1 MEGEFI
7 FLFLTITVVVGS
19 WVPTS
24 PQPAF
29 NCNLQVQRF
38 ENLLSKHGCS
48 SELQLNRMKRDDD
61 DDGDCKKK
69 LRNQSRQCHQ
79 IQAKE
84 RAAKLSM

>member
-61 DDGDCKKK
+61 DDATAKRSCGINHASVTRYKQ
-69 LRNQSRQCHQ
+69 RNGLQN
-79 IQAKE
+79 
-84 RAAKLSM
+84 